1 MLQSAPSRE
10 EALESLPD
18 TEDIE
23 DTEAEEDALGL
34 SLAAFLQPSTVLE
47 SVPSIANCSYLRAV
61 STLTALF
68 ARSITSRQSKGC
80 IQCFFKASF
89 KAWWELSL
97 AKVSFRACSITR
109 FELGPVCATLSKCP
123 WQLRALNLCLGA
135 TESRRLKIKLI
146 PVLK

>member
-68 ARSITSRQSKGC
+68 ARSITSRQSKGVYSA
-80 IQCFFKASF
+80 F
-89 KAWWELSL
+89 
-97 AKVSFRACSITR
+97 
-109 FELGPVCATLSKCP
+109 SK
-123 WQLRALNLCLGA
+123 QALKPGG
-135 TESRRLKIKLI
+135 S
-146 PVLK
+146 